1 MNKVTF
7 IKTDN
12 LNTDLDYKKALEE
25 FVSLVNCDDLDAR
38 ILANPRV
45 ADFFNEKMFDQKNRL
60 FLQQRGLHKESS
72 PGLWDSSHDD
82 VEMGLWSGRV

>member
-45 ADFFNEKMFDQKNRL
+45 ADFFNEKIDLAWKKHFWEMMETILHIFL
-60 FLQQRGLHKESS
+60 FK
-72 PGLWDSSHDD
+72 D
-82 VEMGLWSGRV
+82 VCTISTD

>member
-25 FVSLVNCDDLDAR
+25 FVSLVDCDDLDAR
-38 ILANPRV
+38 ILENPRV
-45 ADFFNEKMFDQKNRL
+45 ADCFNEKIDL
-60 FLQQRGLHKESS
+60 ALEEAFL
-72 PGLWDSSHDD
+72 
-82 VEMGLWSGRV
+82 